1 MTSLRLFA
9 TVLVAGSLLTSCRS
23 STEPNFQNPGQP
35 GVAAAA
41 NAGRAPAVGGA
52 PVGNTPVG
60 NAPVGNVPPVGQ
72 PPAQLRAQAPAK
84 QPAAPAAPTPV
95 PPQVLNP
102 PADMTAPA
110 TYTVELDTTAGTIAI
125 DVTRA
130 WAPIGADRFYTLV
143 KIGYFTDIAVFRV
156 ISGFMA
162 QAGIHGDPSVMSVW
176 RDRRIQDDPPTQPN
190 ARGTVTF
197 ATSGANSRTVQFF
210 INFADNS
217 RLNPMGFAPFGRVRD
232 MTPVD
237 ALHSGYGEGAPRGRG
252 PAQGRMNSEGN
263 TYLRASFPELD
274 YIRSAR
280 VTSEAGQ

>member
-1 MTSLRLFA
+1 MTPLRLSA
-9 TVLVAGSLLTSCRS
+9 TVFLAATLIVSCRIS
-23 STEPNFQNPGQP
+23 NEPDFSTSTERS
-35 GVAAAA
+35 VAASA
-41 NAGRAPAVGGA
+41 NAGSA
-52 PVGNTPVG
+52 PVVANTP
-60 NAPVGNVPPVGQ
+60 PVQ
-72 PPAQLRAQAPAK
+72 PQPQLRAQAPAK
-84 QPAAPAAPTPV
+84 QPAAPAPTVAV
-95 PPQVLNP
+95 PAQVRTP

-110 TYTVELDTTAGTIAI
+110 NYTVELDTTAGTVTI

-143 KIGYFTDIAVFRV
+143 KIGYFSDIAIFRV

-162 QAGIHGDPSVMSVW
+162 QTGIHGDPTVMSVW

-210 INFADNS
+210 VNFTDNS

-232 MTPVD
+232 MAVVD
-237 ALHSGYGEGAPRGRG
+237 AWHAGYGEGAPRGRG

-263 TYLRASFPELD
+263 TYLRADFPELD
-274 YIRSAR
+274 YVRSAR
-280 VTSEAGQ
+280 VTSEGQ